1 MPEAPPVTAKTLSW
15 KKEDI
20 GNWSWVMEE
29 GREDAARQMRFMWR
43 GGRSPPELRDEIQNR
58 INGHNEQHEY

>member
-1 MPEAPPVTAKTLSW
+1 
-15 KKEDI
+15 
-20 GNWSWVMEE
+20 MEE